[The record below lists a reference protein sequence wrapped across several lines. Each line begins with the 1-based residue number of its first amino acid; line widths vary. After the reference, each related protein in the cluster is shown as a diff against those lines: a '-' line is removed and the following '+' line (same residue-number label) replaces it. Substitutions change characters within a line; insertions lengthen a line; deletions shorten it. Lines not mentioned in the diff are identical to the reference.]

1 MNDEFTMREA
11 NRLDIS
17 TLANHRRWMFEEMA
31 ASRGEPYGP
40 NALDAMTVEYRRY
53 LEQQFGD
60 NIRAWVIERGDQIIA
75 SGAVFFYDLLP
86 RPGDWTGRAALL
98 HSMYTA
104 LEYRGRGLA
113 RRIVLTAVEF
123 CRANGFHGLRLHASD
138 AGRPVYASLGFVP
151 TTEMWLSFEP

>member
-1 MNDEFTMREA
+1 MNDEFAMREA

-40 NALDAMTVEYRRY
+40 NALDAMTAEYYRY
-53 LEQQFGD
+53 LEQQLGD

-104 LEYRGRGLA
+104 PEYRGRGLA
-113 RRIVLTAVEF
+113 KRTVLTAIEF
-123 CRANGFHGLRLHASD
+123 CRTNGFHGLRLHASD